1 MKVVVAKQYRLL
13 SRDPKTRL
21 YNKDGS
27 KEVKRDR
34 AVVEESVVKTSEGNY
49 GETGLLYV
57 IDKEATAEREEIIA
71 GKKSGKAPAKST
83 PPAPAT
89 DPDFPDADLT
99 ITELEAKYPGVK
111 YDKKIYKVKAEYVAA
126 IKASLE
132 DIM

>member
-57 IDKEATAEREEIIA
+57 IDKEATAEREKDIADKKA
-71 GKKSGKAPAKST
+71 GKNPAKST
-83 PPAPAT
+83 PPAT

-99 ITELEAKYPGVK
+99 ITELEAKHPEVK
-111 YDKKIYKVKAEYVAA
+111 YDKKVYKVKAEYVAA
-126 IKASLE
+126 IKTSLE

>member
-27 KEVKRDR
+27 KEVKRHR

-57 IDKEATAEREEIIA
+57 IDKEATAEREKA
-71 GKKSGKAPAKST
+71 KADKKSGKAPAKST
-83 PPAPAT
+83 TPAPAT

-111 YDKKIYKVKAEYVAA
+111 YDKKVYKVKAEYVAA